1 VPNVQINAD
10 GVNFGG
16 ITDTQLWARL
26 NGLTTTF
33 TVGFTFTAHNLGT
46 VSSGTTTPDPAL
58 GNYQYLTNNGA
69 FTLAAPSSDCAI
81 DLMVTNGASAGAIT
95 FSGFSVGSST
105 GDSLTTTNG
114 SSFLIS
120 MRRINGLSLYG
131 ITALQ

>member
-1 VPNVQINAD
+1 VQIAASLTA
-10 GVNFGG
+10 FGG

-33 TVGFTFTAHNLGT
+33 TVGFTFTAHNIGT

-81 DLMVTNGASAGAIT
+81 DILITNGASAGTIT
-95 FSGFSVGSST
+95 FSGFTVSANT
-105 GDSLTTTNG
+105 GDTLTTTNT
-114 SSFLIS
+114 SKFLIS
-120 MRRINGLSLYG
+120 IRRINGTSMYSVV
-131 ITALQ
+131 ALQ